1 MITCYTFS
9 HQSPIVNVNNL
20 VSYFTDGRVMEQ
32 KTNRER
38 EKIIF
43 FFILWTQ
50 TIKKVLTVCLIKK
63 LTWLYLDFSNVKELV
78 FFFLGFDFTAKV
90 VEPGTP

>member
-1 MITCYTFS
+1 MSGSLKERPKENCCCRYKGFYTFSRRPPEQFFFSEESTVITCYTFS

-43 FFILWTQ
+43 FHF
-50 TIKKVLTVCLIKK
+50 V
-63 LTWLYLDFSNVKELV
+63 DSDN
-78 FFFLGFDFTAKV
+78 
-90 VEPGTP
+90 